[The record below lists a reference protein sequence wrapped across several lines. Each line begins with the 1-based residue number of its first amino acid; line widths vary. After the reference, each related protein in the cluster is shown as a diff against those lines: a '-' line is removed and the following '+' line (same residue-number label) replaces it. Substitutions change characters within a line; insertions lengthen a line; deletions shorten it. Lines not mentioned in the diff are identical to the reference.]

1 MNLSQAARSLA
12 QCLNERQVRVVFA
25 ESCTAGLAAAALA
38 QTPGI
43 SRWLCGSAVVYRE
56 QTKMDWLGVSRAD
69 LEQHTA
75 VSEQV
80 AQGMATG
87 VLNRTV
93 EAAYAAAVTGHLGP
107 DAPEGFDGVI
117 FIAVAWR
124 GGEESIDGRVWRH
137 QLTATGR
144 QARQEE
150 AAALL
155 LKRLEE
161 VVSEPAKR
169 SREDSSQ

>member
-1 MNLSQAARSLA
+1 MDLNEAARNLA
-12 QCLNERQVRVVFA
+12 VLIAERQVRIVLA
-25 ESCTAGLAAAALA
+25 ESCTAGLAAATLA

-56 QTKMDWLGVSRAD
+56 QTKIDWLDVSAAD

-75 VSEQV
+75 VSDPV
-80 AQGMATG
+80 ARAMAAG
-87 VLNRTV
+87 VLNRTA
-93 EAAYAAAVTGHLGP
+93 EAAWSAAVTGHLGP

-117 FIAVAWR
+117 FLAVAR
-124 GGEESIDGRVWRH
+124 REAADVVVQAVWRH
-137 QLTATGR
+137 QLGSRGR

-155 LKRLEE
+155 LERLSKAIRGEQQL
-161 VVSEPAKR
+161 AY
-169 SREDSSQ
+169 